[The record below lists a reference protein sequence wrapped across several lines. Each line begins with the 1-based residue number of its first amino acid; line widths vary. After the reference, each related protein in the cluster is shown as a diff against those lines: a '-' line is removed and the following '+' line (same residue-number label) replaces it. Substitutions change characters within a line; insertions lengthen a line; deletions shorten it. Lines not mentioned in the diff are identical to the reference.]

1 MTTFVSMLTWQ
12 GEPGPSEDDVR
23 AAIDAGAVELS
34 EAGLHSLV
42 FLSRED
48 GATAAVMIT
57 CCADDHDVR
66 RIAASLCLG
75 AAVRVESMPFDED
88 AAPVWASREDVPP
101 PPGAF
106 LGSVLEAVVSG

>member
-23 AAIDAGAVELS
+23 EAVCASAVELS

-42 FLSRED
+42 FLPDD

-57 CCADDHDVR
+57 SCADHHDVR
-66 RIAASLCLG
+66 RIATSLCLG

-88 AAPVWASREDVPP
+88 AAPVWATREDAPP
-101 PPGAF
+101 PPGAC
-106 LGSVLEAVVSG
+106 LADVPDAVARG